1 MMRGVRFKY
10 RALVESSTPLTL
22 DRETNPKSPIYR
34 NRPQPAA
41 TTGENFMRKTVLFG
55 LVAVILVLGG
65 ATGMLYGK
73 YKKSQSDYASMQA
86 SEEAARNR
94 YANTIDAIAEIQ
106 DSLNAISLGDA
117 NVQMNQG
124 GGEGQISSPNS
135 QEALD
140 RIALL
145 RAGIERSKQRINQ
158 LESSLKKSG
167 NKVAGLQ
174 KMVAGLK
181 RDVEEK
187 EQIVAQLSTQVDTL
201 TTQVAGLTSTVEE
214 NTATIENNRRE
225 MATIYVAVGSKKE
238 LTESGILEAKGGVLG
253 MGKTLKPTGKFDEMK
268 FTSVDTDQQTV
279 VSIPAA
285 KAQVVSAQAPS
296 SYELMP
302 VEGKLELRIL
312 DPKEFRK
319 IKQLVIVTA

>member
-1 MMRGVRFKY
+1 
-10 RALVESSTPLTL
+10 
-22 DRETNPKSPIYR
+22 
-34 NRPQPAA
+34 
-41 TTGENFMRKTVLFG
+41 MRKTVLFG

-73 YKKSQSDYASMQA
+73 YKKSQTDYASMQA

-140 RIALL
+140 RIAQL

-158 LESSLKKSG
+158 LESSLHRAATRWPASEDG
-167 NKVAGLQ
+167 GQPQSPWRREADRRSAQHAG
-174 KMVAGLK
+174 GY
-181 RDVEEK
+181 
-187 EQIVAQLSTQVDTL
+187 LS
-201 TTQVAGLTSTVEE
+201 TQVAGLTSTVEE
-214 NTATIENNRRE
+214 TPRRSRTTG
-225 MATIYVAVGSKKE
+225 ADGNHLCAVGSKKD

-253 MGKTLKPTGKFDEMK
+253 MGKTPKPTGKFDEMK
-268 FTSVDTDQQTV
+268 FTAVDT
-279 VSIPAA
+279 VSRPWWRSPAA
-285 KAQVVSAQAPS
+285 KAQVVGAQSPSATS
-296 SYELMP
+296 
-302 VEGKLELRIL
+302 
-312 DPKEFRK
+312 
-319 IKQLVIVTA
+319 

>member
-1 MMRGVRFKY
+1 
-10 RALVESSTPLTL
+10 
-22 DRETNPKSPIYR
+22 
-34 NRPQPAA
+34 
-41 TTGENFMRKTVLFG
+41 MRKTVLFG

-167 NKVAGLQ
+167 NKVAGLE

-225 MATIYVAVGSKKE
+225 MATIYVAVGSKKQ
-238 LTESGILEAKGGVLG
+238 LTESGVLEAKGGVLG
-253 MGKTLKPTGKFDEMK
+253 MGKTLKPTGKFDEMT
-268 FTSVDTDQQTV
+268 FTAVDTDQQTV
-279 VSIPAA
+279 VAIPAA
-285 KAQVVSAQAPS
+285 KAQVVSAQPPS

-319 IKQLVIVTA
+319 VKQLVIVTA